1 MANSGLLRHA
11 PGFNRLSNM
20 AAMSN
25 AVRTLSSASM
35 TIEANS
41 AEIVVVTPKNK
52 LRDKQTARLR
62 DRRINE
68 KTAR

>member
-11 PGFNRLSNM
+11 PRFNRLSNM

-25 AVRTLSSASM
+25 AVRALSSASM

-62 DRRINE
+62 DRRIAK
-68 KTAR
+68 KTPR